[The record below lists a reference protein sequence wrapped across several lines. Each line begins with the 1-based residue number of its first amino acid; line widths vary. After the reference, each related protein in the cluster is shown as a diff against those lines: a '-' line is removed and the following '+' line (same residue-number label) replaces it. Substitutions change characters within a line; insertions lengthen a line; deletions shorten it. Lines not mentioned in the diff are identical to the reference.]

1 MKIKLKRKTK
11 KAICI
16 YVIILLLLYIVVEVL
31 PKVTDVFET
40 TQVLEPG
47 TLTLS
52 CETKGYLIKE
62 EQIGVAKES
71 GKIQYLVPV
80 GTVVKKGFDLVSVEA
95 TGEKDGKRIRFS
107 EYMDE
112 LKGYEGL
119 SEEYT
124 SPISGVFSLNIDGY
138 EDYFTPEKM
147 ERLKRST
154 VEDLNYKSTNLE
166 RDSVIKGEP
175 IFKVSSDDAWYV
187 LCWMDKKSVKNYPEG
202 KRVILKFPDAD
213 VEADVYKVKQEDS
226 DYRVIFHL
234 DVYYKNFAEARAQ
247 DMEVVASDNYGLIV
261 DNDAIIEKNGDKG
274 VYVKNKNG
282 KYIFKKIKVITT
294 DGKQSVIEDVSF
306 IDENGSQVNTVD
318 VYDEV
323 LRHPKSA
330 LKDDLE
336 KEKQAEQEQKKE
348 Q

>member
-1 MKIKLKRKTK
+1 MKTKLTKKTK

-31 PKVTDVFET
+31 PRVTDVFET

-52 CETKGYLIKE
+52 CETTGYLIKD

-80 GTVVKKGFDLVSVEA
+80 GTAVKKGAALVSVEP
-95 TGEKDGKRIRFS
+95 TEEKEEHIRFS
-107 EYMDE
+107 DEMDE

-119 SEEYT
+119 SEDYT
-124 SPISGVFSLNIDGY
+124 SPISGVFSLSIDGY
-138 EDYFTPEKM
+138 ENYFTPEKM
-147 ERLKRST
+147 IGIKRDT
-154 VEDLNYKSTNLE
+154 VEGLNFKATNLD

-175 IFKVSSDDAWYV
+175 IFKVSGDDSWYV
-187 LCWMDKKSVKNYPEG
+187 LCWLDSKSVKNYPEG
-202 KRVILKFPDAD
+202 KKVILKFPDAD
-213 VEADVYKVKQEDS
+213 VEADVYKVKQEER

-234 DVYYKNFAEARAQ
+234 DVYYKNFAEVRTQ
-247 DMEVVASDNYGLIV
+247 KMEVVASDNYGLIV
-261 DNDAIIEKNGDKG
+261 DNGAIIEKKGSKG

-294 DGKQSVIEDVSF
+294 DGKESVIKDVSF
-306 IDENGSQVNTVD
+306 IDEDGSQVNTVD

-323 LRHPKSA
+323 LRHPKSV
-330 LKDDLE
+330 LKNDLE
-336 KEKQAEQEQKKE
+336 KEKQSEQEQKKE